1 MKIYIYGIYNH
12 TYTWIYIYPYI
23 HTHIYPHAR
32 VFVCMYIF
40 FPVSWKLSYIW
51 LSTCSLY
58 QEDKF
63 TEVTSLLDLACPSHL
78 PKNFSAD
85 GDKMTR
91 SYLCFVIWV
100 QVFRNKGQI
109 YLCLEAKNLG

>member
-1 MKIYIYGIYNH
+1 MDIYISIY
-12 TYTWIYIYPYI
+12 TYTYISTCTCVCVY
-23 HTHIYPHAR
+23 
-32 VFVCMYIF
+32 VCMYIF